1 MKRSQSSSTYITQ
14 VLLAQRQASG
24 DTSLL
29 NKDTKNESYQSARQV
44 GCLWTVTGKILRSA
58 IIT

>member
-1 MKRSQSSSTYITQ
+1 MKRPQSTSTYITQ

-29 NKDTKNESYQSARQV
+29 NTKNEPYQSARQV
-44 GCLWTVTGKILRSA
+44 GRTYGW
-58 IIT
+58 